1 IQRREN
7 DLVLGTFGRGF
18 YILDDY
24 SPLRGLNKEKLEE
37 EAILF
42 PVKDP
47 WMFVE
52 RYPIGLRS
60 KGHLGSS
67 YFVTPNPEMGAVFTY
82 YLKEEIQT
90 LKAQRQAREAKAHE
104 NNQRVFYPPMDS
116 LRMEDHQEDP
126 YLLLTI
132 EDARGRV
139 IRHLKTGTGK
149 GLKQIVWDLTTATP
163 APVGNRYTPGPDVLF
178 GSAETGHLVAPGRYK
193 VSLSKVVDGVIT
205 PLSGPQ
211 SFLVKQLE
219 QGSLPTNMEANVT
232 FLEQVSTLRKA
243 ASAATDILGN
253 LEHRIGLIET
263 AVVDMPAKGAEV
275 LRQAAAIKDDL
286 LALNI
291 RLNGDGTAASRQ
303 FEVPPSINDRIGG
316 IQGALWAVTTP
327 VPKTYGDSYVIARK
341 QFTALMADLKKADES
356 VRQLEGVL
364 EQQGAPYTPGRWPE
378 KW

>member
-1 IQRREN
+1 
-7 DLVLGTFGRGF
+7 
-18 YILDDY
+18 
-24 SPLRGLNKEKLEE
+24 
-37 EAILF
+37 
-42 PVKDP
+42 
-47 WMFVE
+47 
-52 RYPIGLRS
+52 
-60 KGHLGSS
+60 
-67 YFVTPNPEMGAVFTY
+67 
-82 YLKEEIQT
+82 
-90 LKAQRQAREAKAHE
+90 
-104 NNQRVFYPPMDS
+104 
-116 LRMEDHQEDP
+116 MEDHQEDP